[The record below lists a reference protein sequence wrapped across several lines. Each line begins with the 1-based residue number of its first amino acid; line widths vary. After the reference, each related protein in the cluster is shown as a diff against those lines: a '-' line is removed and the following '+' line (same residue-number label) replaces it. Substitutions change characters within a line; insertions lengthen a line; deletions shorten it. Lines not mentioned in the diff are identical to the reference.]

1 VAGFCYISH
10 PQNLLKHLT
19 PNKNLK
25 PIPVKITSFLTLAA
39 LLLLSTFSFALSP
52 TIPIT
57 TNVTKNGYV
66 DGGKL
71 VGKIVESPGNV
82 GVSFAT
88 VALLM
93 VKDSALTSGAVADE
107 NGVFTIA
114 NVTPGKY
121 ILRVTNMGYQTL
133 FVPNVSVAAE
143 GNLLDL
149 GNMTILPE
157 AKKLNE
163 VIVKGEKSMIVD
175 DIDKKMVNIGKD
187 MLATSNNVSD
197 LLEKVPAVSLDENG
211 NPQVRGKGN
220 VVVLIDGKPSN
231 LYGSD
236 LPTILQS
243 FPANLIE
250 RIDVMTTP
258 SAKYE
263 GEGASGVIDIITK
276 KAKIRGTN
284 GGAKLT
290 LGNKNN
296 HNLSGNINYKAGK
309 FGLNASLSGQ
319 NRAMT
324 WKRNLS
330 RDNFISENTSHL
342 QQSGTGGNK
351 GKNAFGR
358 VGMNYDFNDKNSVE
372 VGVNYSLDENKNNSS
387 ILNET
392 SITPG
397 TVSETF
403 RRLNIG
409 NNNGNNMNFS
419 FDYRKKFAEKDNQ
432 LNFTSSYSLG
442 SSDGESYLSQESEID
457 SLLRNQQNLRDNKRR
472 SLFLNTDYTWP
483 IAPKSTLEVGLRSR
497 SSSNDN
503 TNAFYTMSKETG
515 SYVFDP
521 NISNIFGYKDATYTG
536 FMTFS
541 QKTDLWGMRAGLR
554 VTDYNQEINQISVNR
569 EFSVHFLTLVPS
581 LALTRKLGESSQLK
595 LNYSRRVQRP
605 EADWLNPYTDVSD
618 PRNVKSGNPNLK
630 PEFTHKAEMGYS
642 NYEASGG
649 FGPSLFMDYSNNAI
663 TQIRTIDESGISLT
677 RFDNV
682 GREFSYGFETDFS
695 QTIGDILK
703 INGSGRVFRSEVVS
717 QIAQIDNR
725 TWSYSGNLNAFIT
738 LPMDFRASAYVNY
751 EGPRAIAQGTREG
764 VFVANMG
771 IRKDLLEKKAT
782 ISFNVQDIFLSRA
795 YKSQLNTATYSQ
807 NSLWQQ
813 TNRLVNLTFQ
823 YRFGKITASGD
834 DA

>member
-1 VAGFCYISH
+1 MKR
-10 PQNLLKHLT
+10 N
-19 PNKNLK
+19 
-25 PIPVKITSFLTLAA
+25 SFLNIIALTLPIQ
-39 LLLLSTFSFALSP
+39 LLFASP
-52 TIPIT
+52 NTGTTLVNIT
-57 TNVTKNGYV
+57 KSQRA

-71 VGKIVESPGNV
+71 VGKIVEAPNNA

-93 VKDSALTSGAVADE
+93 TKDSSLANGVVADE

-114 NVTPGKY
+114 NVTPGNY
-121 ILRVTNMGYQTL
+121 ILRVTNMGYQT
-133 FVPNVSVAAE
+133 FYRPNVSVATEA
-143 GNLLDL
+143 NLLDL
-149 GNMTILPE
+149 GTLTMLPE

-163 VIVKGEKSMIVD
+163 VIVRGEKSMIVD
-175 DIDKKMVNIGKD
+175 DIDKKIVNIGKD

-276 KAKIRGTN
+276 KTKIRGTN
-284 GGAKLT
+284 GGARLSIGT
-290 LGNKNN
+290 KNN
-296 HNLSGNINYKAGK
+296 NSASGNISYKAGK
-309 FGLNASLSGQ
+309 FGLNAFGSGQ
-319 NRAMT
+319 TRAMT
-324 WKRNLS
+324 WERTLN
-330 RDNFISENTSHL
+330 RDNLASDMPTHL
-342 QQSGTGGNK
+342 QQTGTGGNK
-351 GKNAFGR
+351 GKGLFGR
-358 VGMNYDFNDKNSVE
+358 VGVNYDINDKNSLE
-372 VGVNYSLDENKNNSS
+372 AGVNYSRDNNRNNSN

-392 SITPG
+392 SLQTG
-397 TVSETF
+397 LVTETF
-403 RRLNIG
+403 RRLNNSKG
-409 NNNGNNMNFS
+409 NGDNLNFNL
-419 FDYRKKFAEKDNQ
+419 DYRLKFAEKDHQ
-432 LNFTSSYSLG
+432 LNFNSSYSLG
-442 SSDGESYLSQESEID
+442 GSDGESYFNQESEID
-457 SLLRNQQNLRDNKRR
+457 SLLRNQQNLRNNNRH

-483 IAPKSTLEVGLRSR
+483 ITPKSTLEVGLRSR
-497 SSSNDN
+497 TSANDN
-503 TNAFYTMSKETG
+503 VNAFYNLDRETNA
-515 SYVFDP
+515 YVFDN
-521 NISNIFGYKDATYTG
+521 NISNVFGYKDATYTG

-541 QKTDLWGMRAGLR
+541 QKTDLWGIRAGLR
-554 VTDYNQEINQISVNR
+554 VTDYNQDINQISLNR
-569 EFSVHFLTLVPS
+569 DFSVHFLTLVPS
-581 LALTRKLGESSQLK
+581 FALTRKLGESSQIK

-618 PRNVKSGNPNLK
+618 PRNVKTGNPNLR

-642 NYEASGG
+642 NYEANGG
-649 FGPSLFMDYSNNAI
+649 WGPSLFMDYSNNAI
-663 TQIRTIDESGISLT
+663 TQIRTVNETGISLT
-677 RFDNV
+677 RYDNV

-695 QTIGDILK
+695 QKFGDVLK

-717 QIAQIDNR
+717 ALANIDNR

-738 LPMDFRASAYVNY
+738 LPADFRASAYVNY
-751 EGPRAIAQGTREG
+751 EGPRAIAQGTRDG
-764 VFVANMG
+764 VFIANMG

-782 ISFNVQDIFLSRA
+782 ISFNVQDIFLSRN
-795 YKSQLNTATYSQ
+795 YKSQLNTSSYAQS
-807 NSLWQQ
+807 SLWHQ
-813 TNRLVNLTFQ
+813 TNRLVNVTFQ
-823 YRFGKITASGD
+823 YRFGKISASGD